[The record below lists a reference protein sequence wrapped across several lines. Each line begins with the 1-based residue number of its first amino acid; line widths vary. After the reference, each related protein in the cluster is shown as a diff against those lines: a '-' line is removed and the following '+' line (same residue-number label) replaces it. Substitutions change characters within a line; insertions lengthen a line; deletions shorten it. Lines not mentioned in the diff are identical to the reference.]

1 MSQFED
7 FVVGELPH
15 RPTMLTYELTSY
27 DGDPN
32 SGGAPAMVSGAPKG
46 SFYLQNTGNILWKK
60 NTASAGSW
68 ELVGGG
74 ATGPTVSET
83 DMTFPIN
90 YVTGTD
96 PVAGTV
102 FKTQAAIDA
111 YLVAHGI
118 TAFKHIMACYDTL
131 PDHVCHY
138 ITFNLADVVHR
149 PRNPEP
155 AASLAAFCFGPY
167 PGHAGPIWHSN
178 SYFLVTAT
186 ALVRANM
193 EVIAADQTATGSS
206 LAGPYEYYIDCAG
219 ASYTPGALKGYYCSP
234 SNNSSYFVIRDNTAT
249 RLYLTN
255 FGGSAPVNGTTQ
267 IRVISLPCIIRNSY
281 NDTTVAIDKTMIRV
295 DNSNPLMVL
304 GLSGLK
310 LDQYSQYQPAVQTF
324 GPVRHD
330 HWYIMWDAARLK
342 DNGVH
347 TYAPVFRLY
356 QGYGGQILSS
366 SFRGRG
372 LATTPAWDS
381 NFIYGSAQNTVYGGR
396 VSLSS
401 SYVGGIGSGTG
412 SFAFYG
418 YGVSLFN
425 TTYADSRATIE
436 LESSGWASSGSTSF
450 RNIQASQVLKFGN
463 NNCTPPRNIVGDASF
478 NALFEGITGNCVGII
493 GSNNRVNCY
502 DGSGNGL
509 INGSTP
515 NTGYGFSIGSNA
527 VGNNILAVCS
537 TVTISG
543 TNGEIQTVSGKTT
556 YAAIRAMRSYATQP
570 AGNYLGGIVV
580 RDVAPSITRGTAT
593 LAFVLFGTTL
603 SLKAPG
609 DSVAGTPV
617 NIGAGGEFII
627 KSNTATKWIR
637 VVVKADQ
644 LPAGDETQTFNIDF
658 GWFTANNVVIGQVGA

>member
-1 MSQFED
+1 MSDFET

-60 NTASAGSW
+60 NTSSAGSW

-167 PGHAGPIWHSN
+167 PGHAGPTWHSN

-206 LAGPYEYYIDCAG
+206 LAGPYEFYIDCAG

-281 NDTTVAIDKTMIRV
+281 NDTAVAIDKTMIRV
-295 DNSNPLMVL
+295 DNANPLMVL

-330 HWYIMWDAARLK
+330 HWYVMWDSARLK
-342 DNGVH
+342 NNGVN
-347 TYAPVFRLY
+347 TYAPAFRIY
-356 QGYGGQILSS
+356 QGYGGQFLSC

-372 LATTPAWDS
+372 LATAPAWDS
-381 NFIYGSAQNTVYGGR
+381 TFMYGSSQNTVYGGR
-396 VSLSS
+396 IGIIS
-401 SYVGGIGSGTG
+401 SYVGGIGGGASN
-412 SFAFYG
+412 FIFYG
-418 YGVSLFN
+418 YGVTFQSS
-425 TTYADSRATIE
+425 TYADSRSPLEIE
-436 LESSGWASSGSTSF
+436 SGGWASSAPSAF
-450 RNIQASQVLKFGN
+450 RNIQATNALQFGN
-463 NNCTPPRNIVGDASF
+463 NCATPPRNIVGSASF
-478 NALFEGITGNCVGII
+478 AMLFEGCTNCVALNGY
-493 GSNNRVNCY
+493 NNRISCY
-502 DGSGNGL
+502 DGSGSGL

-515 NTGYGFSIGSNA
+515 NTGYGFTCPSSDA
-527 VGNNILAVCS
+527 GNNALNVMS
-537 TVTISG
+537 TVAISG
-543 TNGEIQTVSGKTT
+543 TAGEILTVNGVVT
-556 YAAIRAMRSYATQP
+556 YAALRAMRLPSTQP
-570 AGNYLGGIVV
+570 AGNFLGGITV
-580 RDVAPSITRGTAT
+580 RDVATGITRGVAT
-593 LAFVLFGTTL
+593 LTFALSGTTL

-617 NIGAGGEFII
+617 NISAGGEFIL
-627 KSNTATKWIR
+627 KSNTTSKWVR

-644 LPAGDETQTFNIDF
+644 LPPGNEAQTFHIDF
-658 GWFTANNVVIGQVGA
+658 GRFIATNVILGQVGT